1 EELIGLYRGHITQ
14 YPEDAGAKAV
24 MVRLLREL
32 NRGEADELV
41 QTAIQLHPENPLLNY
56 LYYEYRVRH
65 QDEKA
70 LDSLARA
77 IDLETKTSLRDAW
90 ADLLL
95 KEAGDGPGRE
105 LARTYLEK
113 LRKAEGSLPETL
125 VALARKMHEN
135 GFNDLAL
142 ATLQDAVK
150 LNPGPEAGVEVELLT
165 ARVQAALGDRDAAGS
180 RLDALL
186 AKLAPDHWRRV
197 EIIGL
202 RVGLL
207 TNEADRNR
215 LLDEAKKRYE
225 ANPTA
230 ESGALEYAELLMAGQ
245 RKREALQVLK
255 AATEALPES
264 ERVERQMLFLLDRL
278 NDSKES
284 AAYLSARVEKFPAR
298 GDLRYRL
305 VKILYSSGKSQEAA
319 GQLDLVLKDLP
330 AEEADRRVIDLAR
343 HLRESNLFSEA
354 SGLFRRLIDAHPE
367 RFDIRRELAETY
379 LAIDDRSSAR
389 AVLRALP
396 ANDSTIENF
405 LDLVQFMVANEFL
418 GEARDA
424 LEARLQAAPGNL
436 DLSLPL
442 ATVLAKSGDQARA
455 SQIILESRTVTDTPA
470 RYRSWLEAGL
480 EVHEIFGDLE
490 RFFDEEQQRL
500 LTESAGGED
509 SWTTDRAEKFLIY
522 CELGEE
528 KRLEDRVTQALRNQ
542 LADAALPPD
551 LKLKLRR
558 LLVKALERFPE
569 RAGEAE
575 QQLQLLAKEDS
586 SRAGDYDLRRA
597 LLYHTLQ
604 RTDLARALLEQ
615 VDVKAVAD

>member
-1 EELIGLYRGHITQ
+1 MAPSSGDFDKQSLAVRTALHYDPSLDSPLKSLVTLYRNAGRIEELIGLYRGHITQ

-113 LRKAEGSLPETL
+113 LRKAEGSSPETL

-142 ATLQDAVK
+142 ATLQDAAK

-215 LLDEAKKRYE
+215 LLDEAK
-225 ANPTA
+225 
-230 ESGALEYAELLMAGQ
+230 
-245 RKREALQVLK
+245 
-255 AATEALPES
+255 
-264 ERVERQMLFLLDRL
+264 
-278 NDSKES
+278 
-284 AAYLSARVEKFPAR
+284 
-298 GDLRYRL
+298 
-305 VKILYSSGKSQEAA
+305 
-319 GQLDLVLKDLP
+319 
-330 AEEADRRVIDLAR
+330 
-343 HLRESNLFSEA
+343 
-354 SGLFRRLIDAHPE
+354 
-367 RFDIRRELAETY
+367 
-379 LAIDDRSSAR
+379 
-389 AVLRALP
+389 
-396 ANDSTIENF
+396 
-405 LDLVQFMVANEFL
+405 
-418 GEARDA
+418 
-424 LEARLQAAPGNL
+424 
-436 DLSLPL
+436 
-442 ATVLAKSGDQARA
+442 
-455 SQIILESRTVTDTPA
+455 
-470 RYRSWLEAGL
+470 
-480 EVHEIFGDLE
+480 
-490 RFFDEEQQRL
+490 
-500 LTESAGGED
+500 
-509 SWTTDRAEKFLIY
+509 
-522 CELGEE
+522 
-528 KRLEDRVTQALRNQ
+528 
-542 LADAALPPD
+542 
-551 LKLKLRR
+551 
-558 LLVKALERFPE
+558 
-569 RAGEAE
+569 
-575 QQLQLLAKEDS
+575 
-586 SRAGDYDLRRA
+586 
-597 LLYHTLQ
+597 
-604 RTDLARALLEQ
+604 
-615 VDVKAVAD
+615 